1 MKMKYITKVKA
12 NLSIYTK
19 KKTSNILEGSYNSVY
34 KGKSMNFE
42 DLREYVIG
50 DNVKDIDWK
59 ASSRSNKI
67 LIKQYVAE
75 KKHNI
80 LFILDT
86 GKKML
91 ADTKELDSKKE
102 IALLT
107 TGTIGYI
114 VDKHGDSISAIYNTN
129 EKIKLF
135 PFKTGLYNIEK
146 ILNSYEKEISSEVEK
161 ENNLENL
168 INYVLKFIRRHIII
182 FIVTDIDGM
191 SNISD
196 STLRKLSLLH
206 DVMFINISDALM
218 TGYNTYDV
226 DQEDYIPDYILED
239 EKLKD
244 IELEIKNRIY
254 EETKERF
261 KKYKIVTTT
270 INKQK
275 DIVNDVYKLLERRK
289 HANIN

>member
-1 MKMKYITKVKA
+1 MNFKYITKIKA

-19 KKTSNILEGSYNSVY
+19 RKTSNILEGAYNSIY

-59 ASSRSNKI
+59 ASARSNKI

-75 KKHNI
+75 KKHNV

-91 ADTKELDSKKE
+91 ADTRELESKKE
-102 IALLT
+102 VALMA
-107 TGTIGYI
+107 TGTICYL
-114 VDKHGDSISAIYNTN
+114 VNKHGDSISAIYNGEN
-129 EKIKLF
+129 NIRLF
-135 PFKTGLYNIEK
+135 PFKTGLYNIER
-146 ILNSYEKEISSEVEK
+146 ILNLYEREIGT
-161 ENNLENL
+161 ENNLDDL
-168 INYVLKFIRRHIII
+168 IKYVLRFMKRRMII

-191 SNISD
+191 NNISEE
-196 STLRKLSLLH
+196 TLKKLSLFH

-218 TGYNTYDV
+218 TGYNAFDV
-226 DQEDYIPDYILED
+226 DEDEYIPNYILED
-239 EKLKD
+239 GKLKD
-244 IELEIKNRIY
+244 IELEIKDKVY
-254 EETKERF
+254 SETKNKF

-270 INKQK
+270 INKQR
-275 DIVNDVYKLLERRK
+275 DIVNDVFKLLERRK
-289 HANIN
+289 NADLS